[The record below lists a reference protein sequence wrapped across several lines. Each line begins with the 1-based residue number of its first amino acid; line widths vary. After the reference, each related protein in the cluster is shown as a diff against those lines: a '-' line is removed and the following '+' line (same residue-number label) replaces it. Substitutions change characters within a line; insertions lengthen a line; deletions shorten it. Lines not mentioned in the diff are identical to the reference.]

1 MIEGKYTILLCDDHT
16 VIRQGLARILDDD
29 PELKV
34 IGEAENGRDAVK
46 KTEELT
52 PDVVLMDITMPL
64 LNGIEATRQIRKLC
78 PETKIIILSMHS
90 HDYYISELFSLG
102 VSGYLL
108 KKSSGE
114 DIIKAVKAVVQGD
127 IFLSPSISKKVVRDY
142 LTQRQ
147 DKSLQETL
155 FSKLSNREREVFQL
169 IAEGYSTKEISQM
182 LFISSS
188 TVKTHRTKIMEKMQ
202 MNSLSQ
208 LIKFAIELGLVEVRP

>member
-1 MIEGKYTILLCDDHT
+1 MIDEKHTILLCDDHT
-16 VIRQGLARILDDD
+16 VIRQGLSRILDDD

-46 KTEELT
+46 KTEELN
-52 PDVVLMDITMPL
+52 PDVILMDITMPL

-90 HDYYISELFSLG
+90 HDYYISELFNLG

-114 DIIKAVKAVVQGD
+114 DIIQAVKSVVQGD
-127 IFLSPSISKKVVRDY
+127 IYLSPSISKKVVRDY
-142 LTQRQ
+142 VTQRQ
-147 DKSLQETL
+147 DQTLQESL

-169 IAEGYSTKEISQM
+169 LAEGYSTQEISKI
-182 LFISSS
+182 LFISAS

-202 MNSLSQ
+202 MNSLAQ